1 MPDYPSKRKWDKENT
16 VLIAIKFQKKTDQ
29 DVIDFLEG
37 KNKRDTVLAALREYM
52 ANHPNAK
59 PFCDTTITTPAKGEK
74 GQGEK

>member
-37 KNKRDTVLAALREYM
+37 KNKRDTVLAALREYIER
-52 ANHPNAK
+52 H
-59 PFCDTTITTPAKGEK
+59 TITTPAKGEK